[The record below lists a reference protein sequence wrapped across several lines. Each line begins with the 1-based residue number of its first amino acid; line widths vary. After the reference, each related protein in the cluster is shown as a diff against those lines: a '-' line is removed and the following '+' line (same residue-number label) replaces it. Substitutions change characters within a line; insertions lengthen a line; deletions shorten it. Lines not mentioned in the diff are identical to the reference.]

1 MAGAKLSPR
10 QRMIGMMYLVL
21 TALLALNI
29 NKEIIQAFVT
39 INDSVESS
47 NKNLTARN
55 NETYGSFKSALD
67 NDKEKTQIH
76 YDRAM
81 KVKVLSD
88 SLVAFMETLKRDLII
103 KADGLNPDEKVPELR
118 EMSKMDDY
126 DTPTTF
132 MVGSE
137 QDGKGHK
144 ASDLRKKLDDYKAAV
159 LKTLDPNDVPFF
171 NKRFDELLDTK
182 DPDPKKVIEG
192 RKTWEM
198 ALFYHNPVVA
208 SVALLTKMQSDI
220 KNAEAE
226 VTTKLLTNVNKADFK
241 ITSLQP
247 KVIAKSSYV
256 FVGDEFTADIFMA
269 AVNETQ
275 NPKITIS
282 GREIPVEAGMGKFSE
297 RPGSP
302 GLKKYAGVIEVV
314 KPDNTKETHNVEFE
328 YIAAPPAAVV
338 SPTKMNVLYIGVDN
352 PISISVPGVPNE
364 KVKPSIA
371 GAGATLGKDPASK
384 GGGADWVARVT
395 TPGEATLTVN
405 ADFDGR
411 NKTMGTMKFRIKKI
425 PDPVG
430 MVANSKGGNMNKNT
444 LAAQPSVFAVLE
456 DFPFDLRF
464 SVTKFSMYMARKG
477 KDPINIEST
486 NNLITT
492 QMKEMLQAATA
503 GTKVVFENIKAVGP
517 DGKQRSL
524 GAVAFTL
531 Q

>member
-39 INDSVESS
+39 INDSVEKS
-47 NKNLTARN
+47 NENLTDRN
-55 NETYGSFKSALD
+55 KQTYSAFELAMKTD
-67 NDKEKTQIH
+67 QAKTQIH

-88 SLVAFMETLKRDLII
+88 SLVNYMGGIKKQLVV
-103 KADGLNPDEKVPELR
+103 KADGLDPTEKVPELR
-118 EMSKMDDY
+118 EMQKMDDY
-126 DTPTTF
+126 DTPTEL

-137 QDGKGHK
+137 QDGKGHL
-144 ASDLRKKLDDYKAAV
+144 ASALRKRLDEYKQAV
-159 LKTLDPNDVPFF
+159 LKILDPKDVPLFT
-171 NKRFDELLDTK
+171 KRFDELLNTK
-182 DPDPKKVIEG
+182 DPDPKRVVEG

-198 ALFYHNPVVA
+198 ATFYHNPVVA
-208 SVALLTKMQSDI
+208 SVALLTKMQSDV

-226 VTTKLLTNVNKADFK
+226 VTTHLLTNINRMDFK
-241 ITSLQP
+241 FSKLEP
-247 KVIAKSSYV
+247 KVIAPTSYV
-256 FVGDEFTADIFMA
+256 FVGDEYKADVFLA
-269 AVNETQ
+269 AVNETSS
-275 NPKITIS
+275 PEIS
-282 GREIPVEAGMGKFSE
+282 VGGRVIPVESGMGKYTD
-297 RPGSP
+297 RPGSS
-302 GLKKYAGVIEVV
+302 GLKKWGGVIKVK
-314 KPDNTKETHNVEFE
+314 KPDNTFDEYKFESE

-371 GAGATLGKDPASK
+371 GGGAVLSRDPQSK
-384 GGGADWVARVT
+384 GSSDFLAKVT

-411 NKTMGTMKFRIKKI
+411 NRTMGTMKFRIKNI

-430 MVANSKGGNMNKNT
+430 MIANSKGGPMNKNT

-456 DFPFDLRF
+456 NFAFDLKF
-464 SVTKFSMYMARKG
+464 SVTKFSMYMQRKG
-477 KDPINIEST
+477 KDPINLEST
-486 NNLITT
+486 NNLITP
-492 QMKEMLQAATA
+492 QMKEMLQSATA
-503 GTKVVFENIKAVGP
+503 GTKVVFENIRAVGP
-517 DGKQRSL
+517 DGKTRSL
-524 GAVAFTL
+524 GAISFTL